1 MSLVIPLWGIY
12 LMIKKKKKP
21 QRKKTVIYNSRITKQ
36 ELIHYPKKKKL
47 NIYTNYNIPLWLWD
61 QNDNDFLSQ
70 DGKCRCHCIK
80 L

>member
-12 LMIKKKKKP
+12 LMKKKKT
-21 QRKKTVIYNSRITKQ
+21 QRKKTDIYNSRITKQ
-36 ELIHYPKKKKL
+36 ELIHYPKKKKKQ
-47 NIYTNYNIPLWLWD
+47 NIYTNYNTPLWLWD
-61 QNDNDFLSQ
+61 QNDNDVLSQ